1 MLSQLISETVPDVGR
16 YLKSAA
22 NRESE
27 GIWSRLCPPGLFSLG
42 LSGGLFAHRP
52 HSSSFISQLANSVTL
67 AALKRSL
74 SFLLQKLCGLSPFF
88 LVGLHLGRSIR

>member
-27 GIWSRLCPPGLFSLG
+27 GIWSP
-42 LSGGLFAHRP
+42 
-52 HSSSFISQLANSVTL
+52 
-67 AALKRSL
+67 LKRSL

-88 LVGLHLGRSIR
+88 LVGLHLGRSISETPTRKKSSSTGQEHRDSSLRLQHHLLQGHQRRKLRL